1 MGLMTMIVFSLLAEV
16 ITAWSNDNDFRTT
29 SDNFRR
35 AEAAAAPVS
44 WAAQRAP
51 PSWVAFGIGGI
62 LFIIS
67 TFMWVQRVKILKD
80 RTTSKL
86 SLSELLR
93 GMIACAIDN
102 DSPSYTITSYAA
114 VSFLFLGGIQT
125 NYQITFIIMISYY
138 CITSF
143 GDSLRVLLAYKN
155 YNSLSEV
162 LLFSKMDTDLQEEQ
176 SREVKIGKKKK
187 QEEEKISFQT
197 TEVVPRNI
205 YEDIGRER
213 TIVYMIFS
221 TQIILVCFLCIDIY
235 NNDTIRCPSSNA
247 RCLIGDTMGS
257 YFLYILGIFQACV
270 YLLGPKTAFGQSEQ
284 NPGFWLI
291 MLLASK
297 QGCAR
302 LLWEDPIRDPSH
314 SKHTSSIHKDSN
326 GTIILD
332 EDGNPKLY
340 HCYDV
345 SEKSGLMWRRFMMS
359 FLVNGIG
366 FHILIHAL
374 PIQLAAQSTLTG
386 AVFRAVG
393 MMYLVDL
400 DDTKGF
406 TLIITTEPK
415 EVDIHDIDDNN
426 DDDLDNV
433 DLDDKDEESPDDD
446 RMEEQII
453 KIETEQIIREAQ
465 NKLQG
470 LLKSGPSKRRL
481 KIRGH
486 SIKNIMEFGSIP
498 ATKNTDQV
506 LLKSKL
512 V

>member
-1 MGLMTMIVFSLLAEV
+1 
-16 ITAWSNDNDFRTT
+16 
-29 SDNFRR
+29 
-35 AEAAAAPVS
+35 
-44 WAAQRAP
+44 
-51 PSWVAFGIGGI
+51 
-62 LFIIS
+62 
-67 TFMWVQRVKILKD
+67 
-80 RTTSKL
+80 
-86 SLSELLR
+86 
-93 GMIACAIDN
+93 
-102 DSPSYTITSYAA
+102 
-114 VSFLFLGGIQT
+114 
-125 NYQITFIIMISYY
+125 
-138 CITSF
+138 
-143 GDSLRVLLAYKN
+143 LRVLLAYK
-155 YNSLSEV
+155 YYDSLSEV
-162 LLFSKMDTDLQEEQ
+162 LLFSKMDTDLHDEKN
-176 SREVKIGKKKK
+176 REDKKRKLKK
-187 QEEEKISFQT
+187 EEEASFET

-213 TIVYMIFS
+213 TIVYMIFF

-235 NNDTIRCPSSNA
+235 HNDTIRCPSSNN
-247 RCLIGDTMGS
+247 RCPIGGTLGS

-270 YLLGPKTAFGQSEQ
+270 YLLGPKTSFGQSEQ

-297 QGCAR
+297 RGCAR

-345 SEKSGLMWRRFMMS
+345 SEKSGLMWRRFIMS

-374 PIQLAAQSTLTG
+374 PIQMAAQSSLTG

-393 MMYLVDL
+393 MMYLADL

-415 EVDIHDIDDNN
+415 EGDLNEIDNN

-433 DLDDKDEESPDDD
+433 DLDNDNNDEESPDD
-446 RMEEQII
+446 RVEEQILI
-453 KIETEQIIREAQ
+453 KTETEQIIREAQ
-465 NKLQG
+465 NKLQN
-470 LLKSGPSKRRL
+470 LLKGGPNKRRMT
-481 KIRGH
+481 IRGH